1 MEPFFCFQVQK
12 SNPKGLGPPG
22 CQWGEVS
29 LASALM
35 DVTDS
40 DLKGDTLTD
49 NEENS
54 GNQGGQGSNQ
64 IEGHQGV
71 AQERDEDV
79 PH

>member
-1 MEPFFCFQVQK
+1 
-12 SNPKGLGPPG
+12 
-22 CQWGEVS
+22 
-29 LASALM
+29 M

-71 AQERDEDV
+71 AQARDEDV

>member
-1 MEPFFCFQVQK
+1 M
-12 SNPKGLGPPG
+12 
-22 CQWGEVS
+22 S

-54 GNQGGQGSNQ
+54 GNQGGQGSNK

-71 AQERDEDV
+71 AQARDEDV